1 MAYREKD
8 YIKRQIE
15 MFARL
20 FARVLGLR
28 EAGRRDEA
36 LETMRLGAG
45 EILGLEYDTLA
56 RVDPASARTLL
67 RDPEL
72 VDAYAQMLEVEAEV
86 WAAEGDTA
94 RAESMRMRAA
104 KVREADGPSASG
116 ATGSGAGTG
125 PAAGPRSS

>member
-28 EAGRRDEA
+28 EAGRSDEA
-36 LETMRLGAG
+36 LAEAKRGAG
-45 EILGLEYDTLA
+45 EVFGLEYDTLA
-56 RVDPASARTLL
+56 RLDVPSARALL

-72 VDAYAQMLEVEAEV
+72 IDAYAQLLGVEADMC
-86 WAAEGDTA
+86 AERGDTA
-94 RAESMRMRAA
+94 RADALRARAA
-104 KVREADGPSASG
+104 AMRDS
-116 ATGSGAGTG
+116 
-125 PAAGPRSS
+125 